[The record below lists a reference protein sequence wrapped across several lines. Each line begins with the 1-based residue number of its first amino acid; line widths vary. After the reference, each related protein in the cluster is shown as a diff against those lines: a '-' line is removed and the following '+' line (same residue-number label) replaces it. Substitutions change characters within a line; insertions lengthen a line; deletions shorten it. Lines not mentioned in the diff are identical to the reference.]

1 MPGEGETLDDG
12 LKLAEIDELGERLA
26 EGDRDADA
34 LALGLRLALALDE
47 GDKLALGLMEALAE
61 ACYRRGDAA
70 RDAHTDPRTQ
80 DFWNSCGHWNQ
91 AGVLALT
98 GQWGRGKTLDN
109 TPNGKKVMP

>member
-1 MPGEGETLDDG
+1 MGVDENHTTASSADRHNEKLIAYMQET
-12 LKLAEIDELGERLA
+12 INRL
-26 EGDRDADA
+26 DA
-34 LALGLRLALALDE
+34 LASAKGIIM
-47 GDKLALGLMEALAE
+47 LMEALAE